1 MFISAC
7 CYNTFCNKL
16 PLPLEKQKTF
26 IMRRILPLITL
37 LIIVSC
43 APLNKNKELP
53 EVKAWESDIEKFE
66 QLDISKS
73 YPSDAIMFAG
83 SSSIRLWSSI
93 GKDMLP
99 YNVIQR
105 GYGGAKLSDFVV
117 YADRIIY
124 PHPCQAI
131 VIFIANDIAGND
143 NDKSPLEVSQ
153 LFKKT
158 LYIMHKKF
166 PDTPIFWISIT
177 PTPSRWHVWPEIKE
191 ANGMIKEICGKHK
204 NTYYI
209 DTEKYFLN
217 SSGLP
222 KSELFLTDRLH
233 LNEDGYKIWAGIIKN
248 ELNKVLVNK

>member
-1 MFISAC
+1 MVRNF
-7 CYNTFCNKL
+7 
-16 PLPLEKQKTF
+16 
-26 IMRRILPLITL
+26 RLIVL
-37 LIIVSC
+37 LLIVSC
-43 APLNKNKELP
+43 APLNKYRELP

-83 SSSIRLWSSI
+83 SSSIRLWSTI

-143 NDKSPLEVSQ
+143 DDKSPLEVSQ

-158 LYIMHKKF
+158 LNIIRRKF
-166 PDTPIFWISIT
+166 KDTPVFWISIT

-191 ANGMIKEICGKHK
+191 ANEMIKDICVKHQ

-209 DTEKYFLN
+209 DTEKYFLS

-222 KSELFLTDRLH
+222 KNDLFVADRLH
-233 LNEDGYKIWAGIIKN
+233 LNADGYAIWSGIIKN

>member
-1 MFISAC
+1 MVRNF
-7 CYNTFCNKL
+7 
-16 PLPLEKQKTF
+16 
-26 IMRRILPLITL
+26 L
-37 LIIVSC
+37 LIALLLIVSC
-43 APLNKNKELP
+43 APLNKYRELP

-73 YPSDAIMFAG
+73 YPSDAILFAG
-83 SSSIRLWSSI
+83 SSSIRLWSTI

-153 LFKKT
+153 LFKKV
-158 LYIMHKKF
+158 LYIIHRKF
-166 PDTPIFWISIT
+166 SDTPVFWISVT
-177 PTPSRWHVWPEIKE
+177 PTPARWKVWPEIKE
-191 ANGMIKEICGKHK
+191 ANEMIKEICGNHR
-204 NTYYI
+204 NTYFI
-209 DTEKYFLN
+209 ETEKFYLN

-222 KSELFLTDRLH
+222 RNQLFVADRLH
-233 LNEDGYKIWAGIIKN
+233 LNADGYAIWAEIIKN
-248 ELNKVLVNK
+248 DLNKVLADN